1 MQADTAKV
9 LLGFDRLEQAGT
21 KAKFDFSFPHFDQ
34 DYYLGLY
41 SYDASGNRGKISNLV
56 HVRVPSPPGRPK
68 GGPDVLRDLFRTSG
82 GEGGG
87 EEPDWVVIGA
97 AAGVVGVLL
106 LLGIV
111 IIVYYFVVA
120 RR

>member
-1 MQADTAKV
+1 M
-9 LLGFDRLEQAGT
+9 LGFDRLEQAGT

-82 GEGGG
+82 GESGG
-87 EEPDWVVIGA
+87 EGEPDWVVIGA

>member
-1 MQADTAKV
+1 M
-9 LLGFDRLEQAGT
+9 LGFDRLEQAGT

-82 GEGGG
+82 AEGG

>member
-1 MQADTAKV
+1 M
-9 LLGFDRLEQAGT
+9 LGFDRLEQAGT

-82 GEGGG
+82 GEGG

-111 IIVYYFVVA
+111 IIIYYFVVA